1 MNIIYWVI
9 NKIEIAIVE
18 EVFYNSETQKIVI
31 NPINNNLKELLNDKL
46 MNHISILIGCI
57 I

>member
-1 MNIIYWVI
+1 M
-9 NKIEIAIVE
+9 E